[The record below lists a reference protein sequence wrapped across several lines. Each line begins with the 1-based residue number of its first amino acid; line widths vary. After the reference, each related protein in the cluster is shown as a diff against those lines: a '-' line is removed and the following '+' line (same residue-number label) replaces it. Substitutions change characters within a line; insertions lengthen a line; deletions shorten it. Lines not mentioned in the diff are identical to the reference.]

1 MPFGITNSERHFLF
15 AIHVCNPADWS
26 SRRDSIPLMAENI
39 MKKDFT
45 NLSDIELVKLFRG
58 KGQKFDKVFLEL

>member
-1 MPFGITNSERHFLF
+1 L
-15 AIHVCNPADWS
+15 NPADWS
-26 SRRDSIPLMAENI
+26 LRKDGIPLMAENI
-39 MKKDFT
+39 MKNDFT